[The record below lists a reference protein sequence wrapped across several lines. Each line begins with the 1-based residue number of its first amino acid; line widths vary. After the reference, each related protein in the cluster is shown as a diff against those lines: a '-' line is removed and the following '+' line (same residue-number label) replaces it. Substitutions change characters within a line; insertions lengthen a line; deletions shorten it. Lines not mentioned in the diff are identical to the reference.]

1 MQREVSTLEEG
12 VYTRCK
18 GRYPLWRRV
27 FTQGAKG
34 DVDFAFLQVSVS
46 DIDYLEAI
54 PEAVSMKQ
62 HIRQI
67 L

>member
-1 MQREVSTLEEG
+1 ML
-12 VYTRCK
+12 
-18 GRYPLWRRV
+18 
-27 FTQGAKG
+27 TQGAKG
-34 DVDFAFLQVSVS
+34 DVDFAFVQVSVS

-54 PEAVSMKQ
+54 PEAVTMKQ